1 MTIDVAFLSAFVL
14 KSNLQQYYP
23 GGLPAFSEDF
33 PCHRADDQLVRLS
46 AMSGGELREDV
57 GQLIAREAQK
67 PKVWLMSRAEAKPGI
82 VWHLPHDAVDIPADV
97 RAQFVL
103 NDAELANVTDEQ
115 ILGAYEI
122 ANEVWPLELDV
133 LARAYYRDEGKL

>member
-1 MTIDVAFLSAFVL
+1 MTIDAAFLSAFVL

-57 GQLIAREAQK
+57 DQLIARGLPSGRISIADWTSGPWEH
-67 PKVWLMSRAEAKPGI
+67 SPGI
-82 VWHLPHDAVDIPADV
+82 RFHAIETDSYPPKRW
-97 RAQFVL
+97 RAS
-103 NDAELANVTDEQ
+103 AE
-115 ILGAYEI
+115 
-122 ANEVWPLELDV
+122 
-133 LARAYYRDEGKL
+133 